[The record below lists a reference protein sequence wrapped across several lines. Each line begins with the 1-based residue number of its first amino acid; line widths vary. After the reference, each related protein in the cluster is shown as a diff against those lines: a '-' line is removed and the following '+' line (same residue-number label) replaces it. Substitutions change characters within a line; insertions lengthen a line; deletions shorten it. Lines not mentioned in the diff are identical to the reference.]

1 MSGPQLWPPR
11 PCPLC
16 GNPVSPSALVE
27 THLEPTNRYPKADVV
42 VWLCVACAVALT
54 DATDVTEEFGPLEG
68 DRR

>member
-16 GNPVSPSALVE
+16 GNPVSTSALVE

-42 VWLCVACAVALT
+42 VWLCLACAVALT

-68 DRR
+68 GRR

>member
-1 MSGPQLWPPR
+1 MSTLLRPPR

-16 GNPVSPSALVE
+16 GNPVSTSALVE

-42 VWLCVACAVALT
+42 VWLCLACAVALT
-54 DATDVTEEFGPLEG
+54 DVTEELDPLQG

>member
-1 MSGPQLWPPR
+1 MSGPQRPPR

-16 GNPVSPSALVE
+16 GNPVSTSALVE

-42 VWLCVACAVALT
+42 VWLCVACAVDLT
-54 DATDVTEEFGPLEG
+54 HVSEEFGPFEG